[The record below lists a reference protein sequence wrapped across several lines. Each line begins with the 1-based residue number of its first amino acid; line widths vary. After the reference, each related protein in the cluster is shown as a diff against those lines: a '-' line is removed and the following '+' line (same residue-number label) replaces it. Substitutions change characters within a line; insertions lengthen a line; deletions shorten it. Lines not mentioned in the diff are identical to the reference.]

1 MFITN
6 LNSTRRNLID
16 EMIGDV
22 FRIYP
27 NAYRD
32 HYSNSINSSP
42 SDHNIESDDDG
53 VTLTI
58 NVPGYNDK
66 LIDVSVSG
74 DKLTIEGKSH
84 TGSTEGFNHIFT
96 INDNLDA
103 DEIDATVI
111 DGVLTISIPYAEAVK
126 PRKIEVKVK

>member
-6 LNSTRRNLID
+6 LNENRRNLLD
-16 EMIGDV
+16 EMLGDI

-27 NAYRD
+27 NSYRD
-32 HYSNSINSSP
+32 HYSKP
-42 SDHNIESDDDG
+42 SDHNIETGDDG

-58 NVPGYNDK
+58 DVPGYNDK

-103 DEIDATVI
+103 DEIDATVV
-111 DGVLTISIPYAEAVK
+111 DGVLTVSIPYAEAVK

>member
-6 LNSTRRNLID
+6 LNSNRSNLID
-16 EMIGDV
+16 EMIDDI

-27 NAYRD
+27 NAYRQNES
-32 HYSNSINSSP
+32 SNYKT
-42 SDHNIESDDDG
+42 DTDEDG
-53 VTLTI
+53 VILTM

-84 TGSTEGFNHIFT
+84 TGSTEGFNHSFT
-96 INDNLDA
+96 INDNLDS
-103 DEIDATVI
+103 DGIDATVI
-111 DGVLTISIPYAEAVK
+111 DGVLTVSIPYAEAVK

>member
-6 LNSTRRNLID
+6 LNPNRRNVID
-16 EMIGDV
+16 EMIDDI

-27 NAYRD
+27 NSYKQ
-32 HYSNSINSSP
+32 SNS
-42 SDHNIESDDDG
+42 SDYKTDTDEDG
-53 VTLTI
+53 VILTM

-84 TGSTEGFNHIFT
+84 TGSTEGFNHTFT

-103 DEIDATVI
+103 DEIDATAI
-111 DGVLTISIPYAEAVK
+111 DGVLTVSIPYAEAVK

>member
-6 LNSTRRNLID
+6 LNSNRRNLID
-16 EMIGDV
+16 EL
-22 FRIYP
+22 FRDLDFVNDNFLSKPYP
-27 NAYRD
+27 IR
-32 HYSNSINSSP
+32 NS

-74 DKLTIEGKSH
+74 DKLSIEGKAHSGD
-84 TGSTEGFNHIFT
+84 TDGFIHNFT
-96 INDNLDA
+96 ISDNLDSE
-103 DEIDATVI
+103 EINATVI
-111 DGVLTISIPYAEAVK
+111 DGVLAVSIPYAEEIK
-126 PRKIEVKVK
+126 PRKIKVKVK

>member
-6 LNSTRRNLID
+6 LNENRRNLID
-16 EMIGDV
+16 EMIDDV

-27 NAYRD
+27 NSYRD
-32 HYSNSINSSP
+32 HYSNSSN
-42 SDHNIESDDDG
+42 HNIESDDDG

-103 DEIDATVI
+103 DEIDATAI
-111 DGVLTISIPYAEAVK
+111 DGVLTVSIPYAEAVK

>member
-6 LNSTRRNLID
+6 LNSNRRNLLD
-16 EMIGDV
+16 EIFDD
-22 FRIYP
+22 IWSNP
-27 NAYRD
+27 YR
-32 HYSNSINSSP
+32 YNISNSSEYKTD
-42 SDHNIESDDDG
+42 SDEDG
-53 VTLTI
+53 ITLTM

-84 TGSTEGFNHIFT
+84 TGSTKGFNYAFT

-103 DEIDATVI
+103 DGIDATAI
-111 DGVLTISIPYAEAVK
+111 DGVLTVSIPYAEEVK
-126 PRKIEVKVK
+126 PRKVKVKVK

>member
-6 LNSTRRNLID
+6 LNSNRRNLLD
-16 EMIGDV
+16 EMIDDIFSV
-22 FRIYP
+22 RL
-27 NAYRD
+27 
-32 HYSNSINSSP
+32 SP
-42 SDHNIESDDDG
+42 EFKLGSEYKPYKIDSDDDG

-74 DKLTIEGKSH
+74 DTLTIEGKSH
-84 TGSTEGFNHIFT
+84 TGSTEGFNHSFT

-103 DEIDATVI
+103 DEIDATAI
-111 DGVLTISIPYAEAVK
+111 DGVLTVSIPYAEAVK

>member
-6 LNSTRRNLID
+6 LNSNRSNLID
-16 EMIGDV
+16 EMIDDI

-32 HYSNSINSSP
+32 NNSS
-42 SDHNIESDDDG
+42 DYKTDTDEEG
-53 VTLTI
+53 VILTM

-74 DKLTIEGKSH
+74 DRLTIEGKAH
-84 TGSTEGFNHIFT
+84 TGSTDGFNHAFT
-96 INDNLDA
+96 INNNLDA
-103 DEIDATVI
+103 DGIDATVI
-111 DGVLTISIPYAEAVK
+111 DGVLTVSIPYAEKVK

>member
-6 LNSTRRNLID
+6 LNSNRRNLIN
-16 EMIGDV
+16 EL
-22 FRIYP
+22 FRDLDFVNDNFLSKPYP
-27 NAYRD
+27 NR
-32 HYSNSINSSP
+32 NSS
-42 SDHNIESDDDG
+42 DYKIDSDDDG
-53 VTLTI
+53 VILTI

-74 DKLTIEGKSH
+74 DSLTIEGKAHSGD
-84 TGSTEGFNHIFT
+84 TDGFNHSFI

-103 DEIDATVI
+103 DGIDATVV
-111 DGVLTISIPYAEAVK
+111 DGVLTVSIPYAETVK

>member
-6 LNSTRRNLID
+6 LNSNRRNLID
-16 EMIGDV
+16 EI
-22 FRIYP
+22 FRDLDFVNDNFLSKPYP
-27 NAYRD
+27 IR
-32 HYSNSINSSP
+32 NSS
-42 SDHNIESDDDG
+42 DYKIDSDDDG

-84 TGSTEGFNHIFT
+84 TGSTEGFTHSFT
-96 INDNLDA
+96 INNNLDA
-103 DEIDATVI
+103 DEIDATAI
-111 DGVLTISIPYAEAVK
+111 DGILTVSIPYTEAVK
-126 PRKIEVKVK
+126 PRQIEVKVK

>member
-6 LNSTRRNLID
+6 LNSNRNNLID
-16 EMIGDV
+16 EMIDDI

-27 NAYRD
+27 NSYKQ
-32 HYSNSINSSP
+32 NNSS
-42 SDHNIESDDDG
+42 DYKIDTDEDG
-53 VTLTI
+53 VILTM

-74 DKLTIEGKSH
+74 DRLTIEGKSH
-84 TGSTEGFNHIFT
+84 TGSTEGFNHDFT

-103 DEIDATVI
+103 DGIDATVI
-111 DGVLTISIPYAEAVK
+111 DGVLTVSIPYAEEVK
-126 PRKIEVKVK
+126 PRKIKVKVK

>member
-6 LNSTRRNLID
+6 LNSNRSNLID
-16 EMIGDV
+16 EMIDDI

-27 NAYRD
+27 NAYR
-32 HYSNSINSSP
+32 HNNSS
-42 SDHNIESDDDG
+42 DYKTDTDDGG

-74 DKLTIEGKSH
+74 DSLIIEGKSH
-84 TGSTEGFNHIFT
+84 TGSTEGFNHSFT
-96 INDNLDA
+96 INDNLDS
-103 DEIDATVI
+103 DGIDATVI
-111 DGVLTISIPYAEAVK
+111 DGVLTVSIPYAEEVK

>member
-6 LNSTRRNLID
+6 IRQNRNNILDDFINEVLGQHPFD
-16 EMIGDV
+16 
-22 FRIYP
+22 
-27 NAYRD
+27 YRER
-32 HYSNSINSSP
+32 YSNS
-42 SDHNIESDDDG
+42 SDYKTDLDDDG

-74 DKLTIEGKSH
+74 DQLTIEGKSH
-84 TGSTEGFNHIFT
+84 TGSTEGFNHTFT

-103 DEIDATVI
+103 DEIDATAI
-111 DGVLTISIPYAEAVK
+111 DGVLTVSIPYAEAVK

>member
-6 LNSTRRNLID
+6 LNENRRNLID
-16 EMIGDV
+16 EMIDDV

-27 NAYRD
+27 NSYRHND
-32 HYSNSINSSP
+32 SP
-42 SDHNIESDDDG
+42 EHKIETDDDG

-58 NVPGYNDK
+58 NVPGYKDK
-66 LIDVSVSG
+66 HIDVSVSG

-103 DEIDATVI
+103 NEIEATVI
-111 DGVLTISIPYAEAVK
+111 DGVLTVSIPYAEAVK